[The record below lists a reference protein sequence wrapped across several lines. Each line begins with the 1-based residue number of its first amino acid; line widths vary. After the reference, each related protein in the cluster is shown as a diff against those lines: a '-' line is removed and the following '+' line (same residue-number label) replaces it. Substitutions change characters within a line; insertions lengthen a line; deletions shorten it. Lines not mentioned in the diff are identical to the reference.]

1 MKKATKIAFIFVSIL
16 SSYSF
21 AQQQAQFTQFN
32 DNMLYFNPA
41 YAGTRG
47 MMNITGVHR
56 QQWVGFSGAPVSQ
69 TISVNTPLKKHENV
83 GVGLSILNDKAGP
96 LNQSWLNASFS
107 YTLNFKRTKSK
118 LTFGLNGGA
127 DLINANLSLLFV
139 HDKEDENFSQNY
151 QNKLSPNFGMGVYF
165 HSKQFYAGISSPKII
180 EYNERK
186 DQSSVFKNQ
195 RHFYAMIGGYLSIN
209 RMLKFRPSLLIKVT
223 QGAPIALD
231 CNAAFVVYDAFWF
244 GANYRIGDS
253 GGLYAQYQIS
263 NQFKLGYG
271 FDISTTKLIQHNFG
285 THEVVLS
292 YDFKFKNKRIISP
305 RFF

>member
-127 DLINANLSLLFV
+127 DLINANLSSLFV

-195 RHFYAMIGGYLSIN
+195 RHFYAMVGGYLSLN

-231 CNAAFVVYDAFWF
+231 CNAAVVVYDAFWI

-253 GGLYAQYQIS
+253 GGLYAQYQVS
-263 NQFKLGYG
+263 NQLKIGYG

-285 THEVVLS
+285 THEVVVS